1 MGGGGASAEAQ
12 VNGVL
17 KRFVNVQIMVSK
29 LWSLCSS
36 CMIGTAKRDGTGI
49 QCVQCNFAEPAMVAI
64 VSREVV

>member
-29 LWSLCSS
+29 L
-36 CMIGTAKRDGTGI
+36 
-49 QCVQCNFAEPAMVAI
+49 
-64 VSREVV
+64 